1 MDMAILIQGIEIA
14 LSLANS
20 SAMAKYNMTLN
31 INPLPACSGYT
42 PLSKDYW
49 ACVVRQDTGPEN
61 HQAGSCKMGPPHDPM
76 AVVDNRLRVHGI
88 RNLRVADAS
97 IMPQVNISRNI
108 IDASSITIYMLLLQN
123 WYSDLRA
130 KKKYVEIVFKGNVQQ
145 YGSTVHDDRRKG
157 GRVYQVRLG
166 RWRYTMVRESIS

>member
-1 MDMAILIQGIEIA
+1 MNIELLQRIISRELQTSFLLSGNLRLASNDPLAKPIIWGNYLSDPMDMAILVEGVEIA
-14 LSLANS
+14 LSLANT

-49 ACVVRQDTGPEN
+49 ACAVRQDTGPEN

-76 AVVDNRLRVHGI
+76 AVVDHRLRVYGI

-97 IMPQVNISRNI
+97 VMPQVNIFRIIILDYDLYAISRKL
-108 IDASSITIYMLLLQN
+108 T
-123 WYSDLRA
+123 
-130 KKKYVEIVFKGNVQQ
+130 F
-145 YGSTVHDDRRKG
+145 
-157 GRVYQVRLG
+157 
-166 RWRYTMVRESIS
+166 

>member
-1 MDMAILIQGIEIA
+1 MFFSNEYRSSSTNNLCELRTSFLPSGNLRLASNDPLAKPIIWGNYLSDPMDMAILVQGIEIA

-20 SAMAKYNMTLN
+20 SAMAKYNMTLS

-76 AVVDNRLRVHGI
+76 AVVDNRLRVYGI

-123 WYSDLRA
+123 
-130 KKKYVEIVFKGNVQQ
+130 
-145 YGSTVHDDRRKG
+145 
-157 GRVYQVRLG
+157 
-166 RWRYTMVRESIS
+166 